1 MADVD
6 ECSDMVH
13 ECGAVEKCVNKEGGY
28 SCECKKGY
36 LKKNGACVKGKLLKK
51 ESLIYTL
58 KELQDH
64 NNNNNNLK
72 SCEKRSQVKKSKA

>member
-6 ECSDMVH
+6 ECSDMMD
-13 ECGAVEKCVNKEGGY
+13 ECGAGEKCVNVEGGY

-36 LKKNGACVKGKLLKK
+36 IKKNGACAKGKLLKK

-64 NNNNNNLK
+64 YNNLK
-72 SCEKRSQVKKSKA
+72 FENFEKL

>member
-6 ECSDMVH
+6 GCSDMVH

-36 LKKNGACVKGKLLKK
+36 CKKNGARVKK

-58 KELQDH
+58 KELKDH

-72 SCEKRSQVKKSKA
+72 SCEKRSRVKKSKA